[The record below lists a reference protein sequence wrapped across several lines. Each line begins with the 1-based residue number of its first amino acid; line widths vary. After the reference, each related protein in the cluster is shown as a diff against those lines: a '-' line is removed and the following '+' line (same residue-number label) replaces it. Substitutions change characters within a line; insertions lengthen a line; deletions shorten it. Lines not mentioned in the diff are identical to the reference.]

1 MTATYQAI
9 IDLMAVTEV
18 EFVAPDE
25 VEPWFLEGRENVSE
39 FIELEDFAD
48 DPESEE
54 DMDSDNEN
62 AESVTNCPKRKRGR
76 SPSPVWSAEATAVA
90 EAIEAY
96 AHGHNVDGEEVQ
108 WWRTDCD
115 SD

>member
-9 IDLMAVTEV
+9 IDLMTVTEV

-48 DPESEE
+48 DSESEE
-54 DMDSDNEN
+54 DIDSDNEN

-76 SPSPVWSAEATAVA
+76 SPSPVWSVEATAVA
-90 EAIEAY
+90 EAI
-96 AHGHNVDGEEVQ
+96 
-108 WWRTDCD
+108 
-115 SD
+115 